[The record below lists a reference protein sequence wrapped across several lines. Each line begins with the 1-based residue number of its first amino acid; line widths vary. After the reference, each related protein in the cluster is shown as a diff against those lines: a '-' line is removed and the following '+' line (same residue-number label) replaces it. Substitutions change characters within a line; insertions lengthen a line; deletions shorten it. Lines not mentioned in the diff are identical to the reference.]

1 MTVRSVL
8 YECHFIAAS
17 YSAQDA
23 GPQRHSFPQRVG
35 SGTRFRSDL
44 DVFGR
49 VIQDA
54 DTDVVELKVL
64 LDFRDNLRQHLLG
77 IFTGDGGLGNI
88 IQKTQLAGAPL
99 FFAKQTR
106 ILHSHRNL
114 TAGCA

>member
-64 LDFRDNLRQHLLG
+64 LDFRDNLRQHLPAF
-77 IFTGDGGLGNI
+77 FTGHGRLGTI
-88 IQKTQLAGAPL
+88 IQKTQYAGARWSS
-99 FFAKQTR
+99 AKQTH
-106 ILHSHRNL
+106 LL
-114 TAGCA
+114 Q